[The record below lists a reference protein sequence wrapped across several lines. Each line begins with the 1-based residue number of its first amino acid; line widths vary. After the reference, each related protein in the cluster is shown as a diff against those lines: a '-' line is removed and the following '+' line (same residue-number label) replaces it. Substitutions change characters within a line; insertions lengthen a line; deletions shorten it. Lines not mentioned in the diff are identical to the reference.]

1 MKLVK
6 IFLIATL
13 AIAFGACGG
22 AATEKAKTDEKPE
35 TTTEKKDEATPEK
48 KDEAPAKS
56 TTDDSP
62 TKALTEFAKAFQ
74 EKDLIGV
81 KKRFSFKT
89 LQVITKDAIA
99 KGGNGD
105 EAIKA
110 FMDKTDLPFK
120 GVPETQNEKIDGET
134 ATVEVKANDKWV
146 PMPLVLEDGKWRI
159 SFDKG
164 KPGG

>member
-1 MKLVK
+1 MKSIKL
-6 IFLIATL
+6 FLIAIL
-13 AIAFGACGG
+13 AVAIGACGG
-22 AATEKAKTDEKPE
+22 AATESKKADEKPE
-35 TTTEKKDEATPEK
+35 TKTEKKEEVKPEK
-48 KDEAPAKS
+48 KAA
-56 TTDDSP
+56 TDDSP

-120 GVPETQNEKIDGET
+120 GVPETRNEKIDGET

-146 PMPLVLEDGKWRI
+146 PMPLIFEDGKWRI

>member
-1 MKLVK
+1 MKLVNL
-6 IFLIATL
+6 FLITIL
-13 AIAFGACGG
+13 AFALGACGSTG
-22 AATEKAKTDEKPE
+22 TEQKKTDDKPE
-35 TTTEKKDEATPEK
+35 TTSEKKSKEKAEK
-48 KDEAPAKS
+48 KEVSK
-56 TTDDSP
+56 TDDSP

-110 FMDKTDLPFK
+110 FMEKTDLPFK
-120 GVPETQNEKIDGET
+120 GVPETQNEKITGET
-134 ATVEVKANDKWV
+134 ATVEVKAGDKWV

-159 SFDKG
+159 AFNKG
-164 KPGG
+164 KPGA